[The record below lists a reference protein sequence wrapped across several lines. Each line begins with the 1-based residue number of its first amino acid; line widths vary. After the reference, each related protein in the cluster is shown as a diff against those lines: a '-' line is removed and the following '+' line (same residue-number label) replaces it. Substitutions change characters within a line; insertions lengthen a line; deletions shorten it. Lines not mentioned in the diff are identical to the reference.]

1 MGVSHNQ
8 QCIICAADHTS
19 PNGEHNRLETALPQT
34 VQTPGKKIFLANT
47 KFELLEE
54 QNLVLVCVWR
64 NFGGVKTKNKQAKQY
79 KRDNAELWA

>member
-34 VQTPGKKIFLANT
+34 VQTPEKKIFPADT

-54 QNLVLVCVWR
+54 QNLVQCVWR
-64 NFGGVKTKNKQAKQY
+64 NFGGVKTKNKQAKHY